1 VNRIVTRQPKQLALP
16 SVETDPDVLRRYV
29 EDAAHFPG
37 GRAAAVTRP
46 ADVHEVAAVVRHAR
60 RVLAIGAQSS
70 LTGGATP
77 SDDIVLSTE
86 RLQRLSISSSTATVG
101 AGVTLAALQQELAR
115 RNLWLPPV
123 PTFLGATAGGA
134 TSTNAAGAATF
145 KYGTTR
151 HWVEGL
157 TAVLANGELIE
168 FGRGECVASE
178 EGLFEIET
186 ARGVIQLTMPQLR
199 MPDVPKCSAGYY
211 SQSGMDLIDLFIGSE
226 GTLAAIVDVT
236 FRVAARPPA
245 ACWALVPMRS
255 EALAIDLVEVL
266 RQAARDTWA
275 SNDPRGLD
283 VAAIEHIDRRALDL
297 IKEDGID
304 RRLNVVLPDET
315 MLVLIV
321 QIELSHSAPPSELWA
336 ELADARSSQ
345 APDTPL
351 VHLCRILDRFGA
363 LDDTEIVLPDNAARR
378 SALAEF
384 RESAPASTNRRVAL
398 AQAQVDGRIH
408 KTASDS
414 IVPFHRFAEMMST
427 CRRLFAER
435 GVDLAV
441 WGHISDGNVHPNV
454 IPRTYR
460 DVEEGNNIML
470 ELGRKVIEMGGSP
483 LAEHGVGRSTMKQ
496 QLLRMLYGDAG
507 ITSMQRVKR
516 TLDPEWKF
524 ARGVLFPFS
533 ESA

>member
-1 VNRIVTRQPKQLALP
+1 VSRIVTRLPKHVAP
-16 SVETDPDVLRRYV
+16 PPFETDPDVVGRYV

-46 ADVHEVAAVVRHAR
+46 GTVHEVAAVIREAR
-60 RVLAIGAQSS
+60 SVLAVGAQSS

-77 SDDIVLSTE
+77 SDDVVLSTE
-86 RLQRLSISSSTATVG
+86 RLQEIRISSSAATVG
-101 AGVTLAALQQELAR
+101 AGVTLAALQQELATR
-115 RNLWLPPV
+115 DLWLPPV

-151 HWVEGL
+151 PWVEGL
-157 TAVLANGELIE
+157 TAVLASGELIE
-168 FGRGECVASE
+168 LHRGEYFASE
-178 EGLFEIET
+178 EGLFEMET
-186 ARGVIQLTMPQLR
+186 ARGVTQLRIPQLR
-199 MPDVPKCSAGYY
+199 MPDVPKCSAGFY
-211 SQSGMDLIDLFIGSE
+211 SKPHMDLIDLFIGSE
-226 GTLAAIVDVT
+226 GTLATIVDVT
-236 FRVAARPPA
+236 FRIAARPA
-245 ACWALVPMRS
+245 AVCWALVPMRS

-266 RQAARDTWA
+266 RQAARNAWT

-297 IKEDGID
+297 MKEDGVD
-304 RRLNVVLPDET
+304 RRLNVALPDDT
-315 MLVLIV
+315 MLVLLV
-321 QIELSHSAPPSELWA
+321 QLELRRSVPPSELWA
-336 ELADARSSQ
+336 ELADARAPE
-345 APDTPL
+345 APDTAL
-351 VHLCRILDRFGA
+351 VRLCRILDRFGA

-414 IVPFHRFAEMMST
+414 IVPYDRFAEMMGA
-427 CRRLFAER
+427 CRTLFAER

-460 DVEEGNNIML
+460 DVEEGKTIML
-470 ELGRKVIEMGGSP
+470 ELGRIVIGMGGSP
-483 LAEHGVGRSTMKQ
+483 LAEHGVGRSAMKQ
-496 QLLRMLYGDAG
+496 QLLWMLYGDEG
-507 ITSMQRVKR
+507 IASMQRVKR
-516 TLDPEWKF
+516 TLDPEWKL
-524 ARGVLFPFS
+524 APGVLFPFS
-533 ESA
+533 ESV

>member
-1 VNRIVTRQPKQLALP
+1 MNRIVTRPLKHVAAPPL
-16 SVETDPDVLRRYV
+16 ETDPDVLRRYV

-46 ADVHEVAAVVRHAR
+46 ADVDEVAAVVRHAP
-60 RVLAIGAQSS
+60 RVLAVGAQSS

-77 SDDIVLSTE
+77 SDDVVLSTE
-86 RLQRLSISSSTATVG
+86 RLQNVRISFSTVTVG
-101 AGVTLAALQQELAR
+101 AGVTLAALQQELAT

-151 HWVEGL
+151 QWVEGL

-168 FGRGECVASE
+168 LRRGECVASE
-178 EGLFEIET
+178 QSLFEIET
-186 ARGVIQLTMPQLR
+186 ARGVTQLSVPQLR

-211 SQSGMDLIDLFIGSE
+211 SQPRMDLIDLFIGSE

-245 ACWALVPMRS
+245 VCWALVPMRS
-255 EALAIDLVEVL
+255 ETLAIDLVDVL
-266 RQAARDTWA
+266 RQGARDAWM
-275 SNDPRGLD
+275 SNDPQGLD
-283 VAAIEHIDRRALDL
+283 VAAIEHMDRRALDL
-297 IKEDGID
+297 MKEDGVD

-315 MLVLIV
+315 MVVLLV
-321 QIELSHSAPPSELWA
+321 QIELPRSAPPSELWA
-336 ELADARSSQ
+336 ELADARTPE

-351 VHLCRILDRFGA
+351 VRLCRILDRFGA

-398 AQAQVDGRIH
+398 AQAHVDGRIH
-408 KTASDS
+408 KTAFDG
-414 IVPFHRFAEMMST
+414 IVPFNRFAEMMST
-427 CRRLFAER
+427 CRKLFAER
-435 GVDLAV
+435 DVDLAV

-454 IPRTYR
+454 VPRAYR
-460 DVEEGNNIML
+460 DVEEGKNIML
-470 ELGRKVIEMGGSP
+470 ELGRKVIGMGGSP
-483 LAEHGVGRSTMKQ
+483 LAEHGVGRSTIKQ

-507 ITSMQRVKR
+507 IRSMQRVKR

-524 ARGVLFPFS
+524 ARGVLFPFT